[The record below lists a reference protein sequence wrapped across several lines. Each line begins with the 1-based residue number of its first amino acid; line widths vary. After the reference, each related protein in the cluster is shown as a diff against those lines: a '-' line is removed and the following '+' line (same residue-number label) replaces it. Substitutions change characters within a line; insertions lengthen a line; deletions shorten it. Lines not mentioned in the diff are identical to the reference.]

1 MTTEILKEI
10 LQIIPKEKITGSF
23 FEGANIV
30 LYTNDKDFLFDSSLY
45 IKEAVNKFK
54 KRIELRADPN
64 IIIEQKQVEELIRK
78 ITPNDVAI
86 SQILFD
92 SARSIVVIEADKP
105 GLVIGK
111 DGELLKQIRNETLWT
126 PQVRRS
132 PPISSKIV
140 DDIRKVLFIESEYRK
155 ILLNK
160 VGERIYSGW
169 TRGRKD
175 EWIRLSFL
183 GGARQVGRSC
193 LFLQTPE
200 SRVLLDCGVDVADSN
215 ESYPYLDAPEFKI
228 NELDAVIISH
238 SHLDHIGLVPYLFK
252 FGYRGPVYC
261 TEPTRD
267 VGAILLIDFIKVMM
281 EKRKDPL
288 FTIDDI
294 KEFVKHT
301 ITLNY
306 DEVNDITPDVRITL
320 HNAGHVLGSSMVH
333 THVGNGLYNFL
344 YTGDIKYAKS
354 YMLEPALTKFQRL
367 EAVIMESTYG
377 GKSRVQSSRRESEKQ
392 LIDVVEET
400 IEKKGKVLIP
410 VLGSGRAQEVML
422 IIEDAIKKSIIPKV
436 PIYIDGMVWDI
447 TAIYST
453 YPEYFNNSLKN
464 QIFQKNT
471 NPFLSDVFKQVGSDK
486 ERQEVINGGP
496 CIILATSGMLVGGP
510 SVEYL
515 RNLGD
520 NSRNS
525 MIFVSYQ
532 GEGSLGRRIQNGE
545 KTLYFATG
553 ENKHEELQLKINI
566 VTIDG
571 LSGHSDRKQ
580 LMSFVND
587 LKPRPK
593 RVILVHGESS
603 SALDLASSIHKNFN
617 LETNVPR
624 NLDVLRLR

>member
-545 KTLYFATG
+545 KTIYFATG